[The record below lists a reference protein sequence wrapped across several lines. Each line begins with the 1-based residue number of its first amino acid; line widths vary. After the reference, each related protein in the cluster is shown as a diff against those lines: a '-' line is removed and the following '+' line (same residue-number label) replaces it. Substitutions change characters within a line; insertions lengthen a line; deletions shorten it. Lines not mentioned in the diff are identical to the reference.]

1 MTMSPSTAPARS
13 ELIGPG
19 RLVLVVGPSG
29 AGKDTVI
36 AGAKAAC
43 AADSTFVFPRR
54 VVTRPASDAEDH
66 DTLEDA
72 EFKRAVGKRMFAFW
86 WEAHGHKYAIPR
98 AAENEIRAGRVVI
111 SNVSRGIVAQMREKY
126 ASVDAV
132 LITAPTA
139 ILAVRLGRRTRET
152 DGSVIDRIKRNDAF
166 DGFRPDHVIETTG
179 APEDAVR
186 RLLDVIR
193 GSTARLSP

>member
-1 MTMSPSTAPARS
+1 
-13 ELIGPG
+13 
-19 RLVLVVGPSG
+19 
-29 AGKDTVI
+29 
-36 AGAKAAC
+36 
-43 AADSTFVFPRR
+43 
-54 VVTRPASDAEDH
+54 
-66 DTLEDA
+66 
-72 EFKRAVGKRMFAFW
+72 MFAFW
-86 WEAHGHKYAIPR
+86 WEAHGQRSTRSPG

-139 ILAVRLGRRTRET
+139 ILAVRLGRRTGET

-166 DGFRPDHVIETTG
+166 AGFRPDHVIETTG

-193 GSTARLSP
+193 GSTAPLSP

>member
-1 MTMSPSTAPARS
+1 
-13 ELIGPG
+13 
-19 RLVLVVGPSG
+19 
-29 AGKDTVI
+29 
-36 AGAKAAC
+36 
-43 AADSTFVFPRR
+43 
-54 VVTRPASDAEDH
+54 
-66 DTLEDA
+66 
-72 EFKRAVGKRMFAFW
+72 
-86 WEAHGHKYAIPR
+86 
-98 AAENEIRAGRVVI
+98 VI

-152 DGSVIDRIKRNDAF
+152 DGSVFDRIKRNDAF
-166 DGFRPDHVIETTG
+166 AGFRPDHVIETTG